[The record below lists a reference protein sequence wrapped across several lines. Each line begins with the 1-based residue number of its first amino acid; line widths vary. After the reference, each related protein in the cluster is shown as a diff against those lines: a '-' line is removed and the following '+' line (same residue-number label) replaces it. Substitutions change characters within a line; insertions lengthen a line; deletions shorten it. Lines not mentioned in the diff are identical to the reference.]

1 MGYDM
6 KEITMRDAIREA
18 LWEEME
24 RDPNVFLIGEDIGTL
39 GNIFGI
45 TTNFIKKFG
54 KERVRDTP
62 LSESAIIGCAIGAAM
77 TGMRPVAEIMYMD
90 FMGCCFDTICNQAAK
105 IRFMS
110 GGKVSVP
117 MVIRTN
123 CGAGFQAAA
132 QHSQSWEAIFMHVPG
147 IKIAI
152 PSTPY
157 DAKGLL
163 KTAIRGDDP
172 VLFLEHKMLYFTK
185 GFIPDE
191 EYLIPF
197 GKADVKR
204 EGKDVTIVATLAVI
218 PKAIRAADIL
228 AKEGI
233 DAEVIDPRT
242 LVPLDKQTIIN
253 SVKKTGRVVIVTE
266 ENKRGASS
274 AEIAS
279 IIAEEAWNWLK
290 APIKRIGAPNT
301 PVPFSPPLENY
312 YIPNEEKIINAVK
325 EILSI

>member
-1 MGYDM
+1 M
-6 KEITMRDAIREA
+6 KEISMRDAIREA

-24 RDPNVFLIGEDIGTL
+24 RDPNVFLIGEDIGVM

-45 TTNFIKKFG
+45 TADFIKKFG

-90 FMGCCFDTICNQAAK
+90 FIGCCFDAVCNQAAK

-110 GGKVSVP
+110 GGKVKVP

-185 GFIPDE
+185 GLVPEE

-197 GKADVKR
+197 GKADVKK
-204 EGKDVTIVATLAVI
+204 EGKDITIVATLAMVQ
-218 PKAIRAADIL
+218 KALKAADIL

-233 DAEVIDPRT
+233 EAEVIDPRT
-242 LVPLDKQTIIN
+242 LVPFDKQTIIN
-253 SVKKTGRVVIVTE
+253 SVKKTGRIVIVTE

-279 IIAEEAWNWLK
+279 IIAEEAWSWLK

-312 YIPNEEKIINAVK
+312 YIPNEEKIIEAVK
-325 EILSI
+325 ELING

>member
-1 MGYDM
+1 MR
-6 KEITMRDAIREA
+6 EITMRDAIKEA
-18 LWEEME
+18 LLEEME
-24 RDPNVFLIGEDIGTL
+24 RDSNVFLLGEDIGTL

-45 TTNFIKKFG
+45 TDGFIKKFG
-54 KERVRDTP
+54 RDRVRDTP

-90 FMGCCFDTICNQAAK
+90 FMGCCFDIICNQAAK

-110 GGKVSVP
+110 GGKVNVP

-132 QHSQSWEAIFMHVPG
+132 QHSQSWEALFMHVPG
-147 IKIAI
+147 IKIAV

-163 KTAIRGDDP
+163 KTAIRGEDP

-185 GFIPDE
+185 GPVPEE

-204 EGKDVTIVATLAVI
+204 KGNDVTIVATLAMVKTAL
-218 PKAIRAADIL
+218 KAAEFL
-228 AKEGI
+228 AKDGI
-233 DAEVIDPRT
+233 EAEVIDPRT
-242 LVPLDKQTIIN
+242 LVPLDKETIIN
-253 SVKKTGRVVIVTE
+253 SVKRTGRAVIVTE
-266 ENKRGASS
+266 ENKRCASS

-279 IIAEEAWNWLK
+279 ILAEEAWDYLK
-290 APIKRIGAPNT
+290 APIKRIGAPNI
-301 PVPFSPPLENY
+301 PVPFSPPLEKY
-312 YIPNEEKIINAVK
+312 YIPDEEKIINSVK
-325 EILSI
+325 ELMKR

>member
-1 MGYDM
+1 M

-325 EILSI
+325 EILST

>member
-1 MGYDM
+1 M